1 MRDRELTIDVILLR
15 GDPLS
20 NMNLDFLNKEDAV
33 AFCEKNGWPWFV
45 EEPIEKKMKAKSYG
59 ANFSWNKNTR
69 VSTK

>member
-1 MRDRELTIDVILLR
+1 
-15 GDPLS
+15 
-20 NMNLDFLNKEDAV
+20 MNLDFLNKEDAV

-45 EEPIEKKMKAKSYG
+45 EEPVDKKPKSKTYG